1 MVHTEVSRV
10 RRGEG
15 VGEGGGGEV
24 GCQGWRCMEIVASV
38 AFLEEC
44 QRQRVLPRVGRR
56 QDLEGGEVREEVGAD
71 RRERGAR

>member
-1 MVHTEVSRV
+1 M
-10 RRGEG
+10 
-15 VGEGGGGEV
+15 
-24 GCQGWRCMEIVASV
+24 GCQGRRCMEIVASV